1 MVQQAAN
8 KSLNHLS
15 SDKFGFGVFVAAAAH
30 GVIIF
35 GLTFNWSTL
44 STPSPEI
51 EVTIVSHST
60 EAEPE
65 DADFL
70 AQANQ
75 EASGTEDQA
84 LAITTDQVSAFVG
97 EDSGQ
102 FNPYD
107 TTSGT
112 LNPTTQSAL
121 SGESSEIATEISEQ
135 NGNAPSDSQSSA
147 EASALLARL
156 DALKQELAKRPR
168 VGTLTSVAARSRED
182 AAYQVM
188 LQERIVAIGNSNF
201 PERALAE
208 GIFGS
213 LRLHLNILPSG
224 RIESIDITQ
233 SSGHA
238 FLDQAAVEIARK
250 AGPFEPFSTE
260 LSAKYDIITFIRTY
274 QFLPNSQIQ
283 LQ

>member
-1 MVQQAAN
+1 MVQQAVN
-8 KSLNHLS
+8 KDLNYLS

-30 GVIIF
+30 AVIIF
-35 GLTFNWSTL
+35 GFTFNWSAL
-44 STPSPEI
+44 PVPSPEI
-51 EVTIVSHST
+51 DVTIVSHFADS
-60 EAEPE
+60 EPE

-75 EASGTEDQA
+75 TASGTENQA
-84 LAITTDQVSAFVG
+84 LAITTDQVSSFVG

-107 TTSGT
+107 TTAGT
-112 LNPTTQSAL
+112 PNPTTQIAL

-135 NGNAPSDSQSSA
+135 SGNAPSDSQSSA

-168 VGTLTSVAARSRED
+168 VGTLTSVAAKARED

-201 PERALAE
+201 PEQALAE

-224 RIESIDITQ
+224 RIESIEITQ
-233 SSGHA
+233 SSGYA
-238 FLDQAAVEIARK
+238 FLDQAAVEIARM
-250 AGPFEPFSTE
+250 AGPFEAFSSE

-274 QFLPNSQIQ
+274 QFLPNSQ
-283 LQ
+283 LDLR